1 MSCRMRGPAPTLAA
15 SLGEKF
21 RLCGLT
27 MIEIMVTIALLALIM
42 IGILASLSTS
52 FLAQRNNTDL
62 LECQFLSQRVLE
74 EVKSTS
80 YDGLLSFNGTHVDDT
95 SGKYRASISASNAAA
110 NLVQVEVVTAAREK
124 PQNSTRMVTLISR
137 PQ

>member
-1 MSCRMRGPAPTLAA
+1 MNSRTRRPAPTPAA
-15 SLGEKF
+15 GLGDGS
-21 RLCGLT
+21 RLRGLT
-27 MIEIMVTIALLALIM
+27 LLEIMVTIALLALIM

-124 PQNSTRMVTLISR
+124 PINSTRVVTLISK
-137 PQ
+137 PK